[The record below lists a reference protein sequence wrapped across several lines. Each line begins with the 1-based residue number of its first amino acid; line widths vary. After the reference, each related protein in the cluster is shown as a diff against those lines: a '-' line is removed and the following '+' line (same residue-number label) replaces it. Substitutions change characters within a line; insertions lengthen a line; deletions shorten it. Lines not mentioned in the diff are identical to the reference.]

1 MTGRVWTADD
11 VRALG
16 VRTDLV
22 TAGSVLGLGR
32 TAAHEHARRG
42 TFPVPVLRLGARYV
56 VPVAPLLEL
65 LGVPAEHGAATARDT
80 AVTPPRLTCTDSAP
94 SGQPIRGISA

>member
-1 MTGRVWTADD
+1 MTAHVWTAEE

-22 TAGSVLGLGR
+22 TAASVLGLGR

-42 TFPVPVLRLGARYV
+42 TFPVPVLRLGVRYV

-65 LGVPAEHGAATARDT
+65 LGIASEPVR
-80 AVTPPRLTCTDSAP
+80 VTTP
-94 SGQPIRGISA
+94 

>member
-1 MTGRVWTADD
+1 MTGRVWTADE

-32 TAAHEHARRG
+32 TVAHELARRHA
-42 TFPVPVLRLGARYV
+42 FPVPVLRIGTRYV
-56 VPVAPLLEL
+56 VPTASLLEL
-65 LGVPAEHGAATARDT
+65 LGIDPQHGTTTARDT
-80 AVTPPRLTCTDSAP
+80 AVTPPRLTCTDSAS
-94 SGQPIRGISA
+94 SGQPIRGIGA